1 MIIGRQQGIALVLVL
16 WVITLLAVIAGNFA
30 YSMRGE
36 AQITQNMLSA
46 AQARAFADAGVERA
60 WFELM
65 KPQTDGQRW
74 MGDGAPHMMI
84 EGNVLIQVSM
94 LDESGKIDLN
104 LAPDALLKSL
114 LQSAGLD
121 EQASSAMLDKILDW
135 RDPDSLRRPNGA
147 EEPEYR
153 AAGMTYMPSNAP
165 FETVGELRRVLG
177 MTPELY
183 RRIAPALTVYSRQP
197 NVNAS
202 IAPPEVLLALP
213 GATPALVAQFVQQR
227 SAAFAAGQL
236 APPFPGAT
244 AMLPTSPWSQAYS
257 VRSQATMPD
266 GTVFVRE
273 AVVRVSPN
281 PKRPVTVLAWFEG
294 EVRTEAAPVSSNAM

>member
-1 MIIGRQQGIALVLVL
+1 MAGKQGGIALVLVL

-36 AQITQNMLSA
+36 AQITGNMLSA

-65 KPQTDGQRW
+65 KPQSDGQRW
-74 MGDGAPHMMI
+74 LGDGAPHMMS
-84 EGNVLIQVSM
+84 EGNVLIQVSI

-104 LAPDALLKSL
+104 LAPDSLLKSL

-121 EQASSAMLDKILDW
+121 AQASSGMLDKILDW
-135 RDPDSLRRPNGA
+135 RDADSLRRPNGA
-147 EEPEYR
+147 EEPEYL
-153 AAGMTYMPSNAP
+153 AAGLTYMPSNAP

-197 NVNAS
+197 YVNAS

-213 GATPALVAQFVQQR
+213 GSTPDLVAQFVQQR
-227 SAAFAAGQL
+227 DDAFAAGEP
-236 APPFPGAT
+236 APPFPGVT
-244 AMLPTSPWSQAYS
+244 GMLPTSPWSQAYS
-257 VRSQATMPD
+257 VRSRATMPD

-273 AVVRVSPN
+273 AVARVSPN

-294 EVRTEAAPVSSNAM
+294 EVQSEAAPAPSNAM